1 MLMTLALA
9 GCVSTSVF
17 APKSSCSDLLDGTW
31 ETPVPDAAAPREGAT
46 DLDTL
51 KSWIGF
57 GGAQTAGKRTEFERA
72 QAARAIIKRC
82 EDRDRAAI
90 ERAKPRFLGIF

>member
-1 MLMTLALA
+1 MLTPLALT

-17 APKSSCSDLLDGTW
+17 APKSSCSQLLDGTW
-31 ETPVPDAAAPREGAT
+31 EAPVADAPAPRAGAD

-57 GGAQTAGKRTEFERA
+57 AGAQTAGKRSEYERA
-72 QAARAIIKRC
+72 QAAREVIRRC
-82 EDRDRAAI
+82 EDRDRTAI
-90 ERAKPRFLGIF
+90 DRARPKFLGVF

>member
-1 MLMTLALA
+1 MTLALT

-17 APKSSCSDLLDGTW
+17 APESSCSQLLDGTW
-31 ETPVPDAAAPREGAT
+31 ESPVPDASAPREGAT
-46 DLDTL
+46 PLDTL

-72 QAARAIIKRC
+72 QAARTIIKRC
-82 EDRDRAAI
+82 EERDRAAI
-90 ERAKPRFLGIF
+90 DRARPKILGIF